1 MEKTKKAYEIVIDSI
16 KEQIM
21 DQELVLGQSLP
32 PEREISE
39 KLGVSRN
46 SVREALKI
54 LSFRRGVDEFEFGE
68 LRVFLVGDL
77 DAVTQV
83 LSGVDQCVGPCAVVA
98 EIERILRFRIV
109 GAEQVEADVVLLARG
124 QVVNLRKNFAGDGR
138 EFDVCA

>member
-1 MEKTKKAYEIVIDSI
+1 MA
-16 KEQIM
+16 
-21 DQELVLGQSLP
+21 G
-32 PEREISE
+32 R
-39 KLGVSRN
+39 GCR
-46 SVREALKI
+46 A
-54 LSFRRGVDEFEFGE
+54 SFRRGVDEFEFGE

-98 EIERILRFRIV
+98 VIERILRFRIV